1 MKVRN
6 ELDETDRHEFAPNS
20 IESEK
25 RQRSLFKGALLLLCL
40 GLFALTVWSSARD
53 DGTARGCERS
63 GFAARTVCAENVQ
76 TETMPFPAK
85 GGTAAMSLGNAG
97 HPLR

>member
-1 MKVRN
+1 MKARN

-25 RQRSLFKGALLLLCL
+25 CQQLLFKSALLLLCL
-40 GLFALTVWSSARD
+40 GLFALIVWSSAH
-53 DGTARGCERS
+53 DGGIAQGCERS
-63 GFAARTVCAENVQ
+63 RFAARAVCAENVQ
-76 TETMPFPAK
+76 IETMPFPAK
-85 GGTAAMSLGNAG
+85 GGTAAMSLRNAG